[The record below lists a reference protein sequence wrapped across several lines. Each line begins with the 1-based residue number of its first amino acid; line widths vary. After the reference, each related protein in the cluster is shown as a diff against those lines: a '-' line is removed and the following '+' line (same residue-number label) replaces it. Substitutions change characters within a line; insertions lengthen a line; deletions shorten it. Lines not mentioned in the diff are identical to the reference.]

1 MKREEILQWL
11 KEEDDEKLAVLWS
24 RADAVRRER
33 VGKEVHLR
41 GLIEASNQCVRRC
54 SYCGLNADNSRIQ
67 RYRMTEGE
75 IMSCV
80 QKAAAF
86 HYGTVILQAGED
98 YGLATAFVSRI
109 IRRIKSET
117 PLAVSLGLGERPAK
131 DLSAWRKA
139 GADRYFLRFETSD
152 PALYERVHPSLPRR
166 RSDRLAMLR
175 RLKELGYEAGSGVM
189 LGIPGQTY
197 ASLADDLDLF
207 KALDLDMVG
216 VGPYIRH
223 PDTPLGREEKSH
235 KLLAGRNQV
244 PNSELM
250 TYKFVALTRLL
261 CPDANIPITTALAS
275 LNRETGYEL
284 GLSRGSNVI
293 MPNLTPARYRVL
305 YEIYPAKA
313 MVPDLPDEFQ
323 AKLDKRLKAIGRSIG
338 KGPGGRRKQCTPPH
352 LIHHKEH
359 EGHKDSLA

>member
-1 MKREEILQWL
+1 VKREEILDWL
-11 KEEDDEKLAVLWS
+11 KEESDEKLGALWS
-24 RADAVRRER
+24 RADAVRAEQ
-33 VGKEVHLR
+33 VGSEVHLR
-41 GLIEASNQCVRRC
+41 GLIEVSNHCVRRC
-54 SYCGLNADNSRIQ
+54 AYCGINADNTRIQ
-67 RYRMTEGE
+67 RYRMTEDE
-75 IMSCV
+75 IMACV
-80 QKAAAF
+80 RKAVAF
-86 HYGTVILQAGED
+86 GYGTVILQAGED
-98 YGLATAFVSRI
+98 YSISTAFVSRV

-117 PLAVSLGLGERPAK
+117 QLAVSLGLGERPAK
-131 DLSAWRKA
+131 ELTAWRKA

-152 PALYERVHPSLPRR
+152 PSLYERVHPSLPRR
-166 RSDRLAMLR
+166 RSDRLATLR
-175 RLKELGYEAGSGVM
+175 KLKELGYEAGSGVM

-244 PNSELM
+244 PNTELM
-250 TYKFVALTRLL
+250 TYKFVALARLL
-261 CPDANIPITTALAS
+261 CPGVNIPTTSALAS

-293 MPNLTPARYRVL
+293 MPNLTPSQYRVL

-313 MVPDLPDEFQ
+313 MASDSPEEFQ
-323 AKLDKRLKAIGRSIG
+323 ARLSKRLKAMGRSIG
-338 KGPGGRRKQCTPPH
+338 KGPGGRKKC
-352 LIHHKEH
+352 
-359 EGHKDSLA
+359 